1 MLKEQN
7 SKSKERLRLE
17 EQRAKYEQKLREQIK
32 KDEKRQRERERALKL
47 LIGELFV
54 KHLPDYML
62 YEEAELERIV
72 AAAMES
78 EDCRSMIELIRAEA
92 EGATATTEPQSLK
105 DKQKAKEITEPEDI
119 VNEGDETDADYP
131 VAEEDSREYE
141 VNEES
146 EEDEDSS
153 DESDDEDGEE

>member
-105 DKQKAKEITEPEDI
+105 DKQKAEEITEPEDI

>member
-1 MLKEQN
+1 M
-7 SKSKERLRLE
+7 
-17 EQRAKYEQKLREQIK
+17 
-32 KDEKRQRERERALKL
+32 
-47 LIGELFV
+47 
-54 KHLPDYML
+54 
-62 YEEAELERIV
+62 
-72 AAAMES
+72 
-78 EDCRSMIELIRAEA
+78 
-92 EGATATTEPQSLK
+92 K